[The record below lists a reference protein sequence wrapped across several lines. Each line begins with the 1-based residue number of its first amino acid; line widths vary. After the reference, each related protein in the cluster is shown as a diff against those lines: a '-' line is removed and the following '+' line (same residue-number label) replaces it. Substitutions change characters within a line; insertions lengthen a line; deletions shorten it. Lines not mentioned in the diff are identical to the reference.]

1 MRKEILE
8 ICQAFGLDGEF
19 VKMEEI
25 HSGHINSTFRVYFK
39 RAEELT
45 EYIIQKVNTSVFTR
59 PVEMMENIT
68 TVTEFIREKLE
79 KEGVDSRRFVMEYR
93 SGKDGRYYQV
103 RENGEFW
110 RCCRFI
116 DRSVSFLK
124 AENSKVVEESGLAF
138 GAFQKYLFD
147 YPVEK
152 LHIVIPH
159 FHNTIMRFGAF
170 REAIKNDFAGR
181 KSGIE
186 DVIAGYFALEEVAIE
201 PYKMQKRN
209 ELPLRVTHNDT
220 KLSNVLFDAE
230 TYEHLSV
237 IDLDTVMPGLVAF
250 DFGDAI
256 RIAGNTGEEDEKD
269 LSKVS
274 LDMEK
279 YEAFTRGFLKEVKGF
294 LTENEKK
301 SLPLGAVA
309 MTVECGVRFLTDYL
323 NGDTYFKIHYPE
335 QNLVRAKC
343 QFALAKDMLRRF
355 DEMQE
360 IVEKYCE

>member
-1 MRKEILE
+1 MKNKILE
-8 ICQAFGLDGEF
+8 ICKAFQISGTF
-19 VKMEEI
+19 YKMEEI
-25 HSGHINSTFRVYFK
+25 HSGHINSTFRVYFTVG
-39 RAEELT
+39 ENLN
-45 EYIIQKVNTSVFTR
+45 EYIVQKVNTNVFVR
-59 PVEMMENIT
+59 PVEMMENISS
-68 TVTEFIREKLE
+68 VTEFIREKLE
-79 KEGVDSRRFVMEYR
+79 REGADVRRFVMQYL
-93 SGKDGRYYQV
+93 SVADGRYYHV

-116 DRSVSFLK
+116 ENSVSFLNP
-124 AENSKVVEESGLAF
+124 ENTKVVEESGVAF
-138 GAFQKYLFD
+138 GAFQKYLYD
-147 YPVEK
+147 YPVDK

-159 FHNTIMRFGAF
+159 FHNTIMRYGAF
-170 REAIKNDFAGR
+170 REAIKADLVGR

-186 DVIAGYFALEEVAIE
+186 DVIAGYFSLEEVATE
-201 PYKMQKRN
+201 PYKMQRRG

-220 KLSNVLFDAE
+220 KISNVLFDLE

-256 RIAGNTGEEDEKD
+256 RIAGNTGEEDERD
-269 LSKVS
+269 LARVA

-279 YEAFTRGFLKEVKGF
+279 YEAFTRGFLKEVRGF

-323 NGDTYFKIHYPE
+323 NGDTYFKTHYSD

-343 QFALAKDMLRRF
+343 HLALAKDMLRRF
-355 DEMQE
+355 EEMQE
-360 IVEKYCE
+360 IVEKYCQ